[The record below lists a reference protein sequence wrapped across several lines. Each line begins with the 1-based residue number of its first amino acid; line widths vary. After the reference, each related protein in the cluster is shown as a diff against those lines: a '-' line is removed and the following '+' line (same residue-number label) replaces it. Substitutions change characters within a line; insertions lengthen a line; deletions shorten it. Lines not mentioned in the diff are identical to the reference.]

1 MVKCACQHKTTTFEP
16 SCLQVGIIV
25 LVLAKPSG
33 EKKEKEEEGNNSTQ
47 KTNYGLIIFEEKD
60 CD

>member
-1 MVKCACQHKTTTFEP
+1 MVKCTCQHKTTTFEP

-25 LVLAKPSG
+25 LVSAKPS
-33 EKKEKEEEGNNSTQ
+33 EKKKKKQGNTATQ
-47 KTNYGLIIFEEKD
+47 KTNYGLIIFEVMD